1 MIRPVLYSIDASSA
15 IGLCGPAC
23 VLLWKTSEAAKGGG
37 MSERVSTT
45 VGLHRPRWLDE
56 FRAFIM
62 RGNVI
67 DLAVGIV
74 IGAAFTGVVNS
85 FVKDIL
91 TPLLGLLFG
100 GIDFTN
106 IFLTLKGQPAATL
119 ADAQKAGAVT
129 WNIGLFLNAA
139 IQFLIV
145 SFAIFWLIKA
155 LTRMHLREEAAA
167 PPPPKSEVLLEEI
180 RDLLAAKRP

>member
-1 MIRPVLYSIDASSA
+1 MSDRTTIPFRVQRPGWV
-15 IGLCGPAC
+15 
-23 VLLWKTSEAAKGGG
+23 
-37 MSERVSTT
+37 
-45 VGLHRPRWLDE
+45 DE

-67 DLAVGIV
+67 DLAVGII
-74 IGAAFTGVVNS
+74 IGVAFTAVVNS
-85 FVKDIL
+85 LVKDIF
-91 TPLLGLLFG
+91 TPILGLAIG

-106 IFLTLKGQPAATL
+106 IFVTLNGPSEPTL

-129 WNIGLFLNAA
+129 LNIGLFLNAV

-155 LTRMHLREEAAA
+155 LTRLHVREEAAPAA
-167 PPPPKSEVLLEEI
+167 PPRTEVLLEEI
-180 RDLLAAKRP
+180 RDLLAAKRN